1 MTFLYKNGPS
11 VHRKKNV
18 KVVKNV
24 KVGATT
30 LVVARMYFY

>member
-1 MTFLYKNGPS
+1 MTFFYKNGPS

-24 KVGATT
+24 KVGAIRA
-30 LVVARMYFY
+30 VFAIVK